1 MEFGDILRQIR
12 SERNLSQDEMAAL
25 LGTTKQVISRYETKK
40 RIPRLSVVT
49 AFAQKLGL
57 PVAALSGEE
66 PILPPEL
73 TPVSGRRRVPI
84 LGSAACGEP
93 IYSPGDGTDYITV
106 EDDLPCDFALI
117 AEGDSMIGDRIHS
130 GDVVFLRSQ
139 DHVQDGEIAA
149 VALDN
154 EVTLKHV
161 RRLRGPDG
169 NIAFTQLLPSN
180 PAYAPIDIGG
190 EGETRM
196 VRILG
201 KSRRRAVYA
210 VNKIEQILHKTR
222 ARDARPYGYRAIYC
236 LDENNLIRSSLFE
249 GVELAARCAGGRQAE
264 RRRSGTAQP

>member
-1 MEFGDILRQIR
+1 
-12 SERNLSQDEMAAL
+12 MAAL

-40 RIPRLSVVT
+40 RIPPALRGH
-49 AFAQKLGL
+49 GL
-57 PVAALSGEE
+57 RAEAGAALSPRFRRGADSAAGADARFRQAAR
-66 PILPPEL
+66 PDSGQRGGLRRADLQP
-73 TPVSGRRRVPI
+73 GRR
-84 LGSAACGEP
+84 
-93 IYSPGDGTDYITV
+93 TDYITV

-169 NIAFTQLLPSN
+169 NIAFTQLLPPTRPTPPLIS
-180 PAYAPIDIGG
+180 AAR
-190 EGETRM
+190 GETRM

-201 KSRRRAVYA
+201 KAVA
-210 VNKIEQILHKTR
+210 VRFML
-222 ARDARPYGYRAIYC
+222 
-236 LDENNLIRSSLFE
+236 
-249 GVELAARCAGGRQAE
+249 
-264 RRRSGTAQP
+264 

>member
-12 SERNLSQDEMAAL
+12 AERGLSQDELAAL

-40 RIPRLSVVT
+40 RVPRLSVVT

-57 PVAALSGEE
+57 PVSALSGEE
-66 PILPPEL
+66 AIMPPEL
-73 TPVSGRRRVPI
+73 MPVSGMRRVPI

-93 IYSPGDGTDYITV
+93 IYKPGDGTEFVTV
-106 EDDLPCDFALI
+106 EDDFPCDFALI

-130 GDVVFLRSQ
+130 GDIVFIRSQ

-169 NIAFTQLLPSN
+169 NVVFTQLLPSN
-180 PAYAPIDIGG
+180 PA
-190 EGETRM
+190 
-196 VRILG
+196 
-201 KSRRRAVYA
+201 
-210 VNKIEQILHKTR
+210 
-222 ARDARPYGYRAIYC
+222 
-236 LDENNLIRSSLFE
+236 
-249 GVELAARCAGGRQAE
+249 
-264 RRRSGTAQP
+264 